1 MSHHSI
7 AQHSQ
12 TWRALLSAHAPSPP
26 ERGLERLWL
35 SGVGLVERLRRRS
48 AAYLSIARA
57 AATRST
63 ALRGKSDAD
72 LRAHCEMF
80 RRLWIGRTP
89 DSSVRAETL
98 AVVREQA
105 RRTLGLEPFEVQ
117 MAGAAAILD
126 RCIIEMATGEGKTLV
141 AALAAVV
148 LGWRGRGC
156 HIVTVNDYLVERD
169 ADWMGAL
176 YRACGVSVGFVKEG
190 TPSDERRRAY
200 AKDVTYATNKE
211 VAADYLRDRV
221 TVQSMGAPAN
231 VLFDVMRGAA
241 PSNGAGLVQRGLE
254 CAIVDEADSILIDE
268 AVTPLILS
276 GSAPNQEAV
285 DAARG
290 AAAFAESLTEGED
303 FRVDR
308 EFQEVR
314 LHPRSRDVVLERA
327 GVQGGL
333 WKGRRR
339 AEELIIQ
346 ALTAREIYRQG
357 KQYVVKDDRIVIVD
371 EFTGR
376 LMPDRTW
383 RGGLHQAI
391 EAKER
396 LEVQPMKDTLA
407 RISFQRF
414 FRSYRALAGMTGTA
428 REARTEL
435 WSTYRLPVVA
445 IPTNRPCVRRAAPA
459 SIFRRTGDRWSAV
472 LDEIES
478 IHRTGRPVLVGTRTV
493 ESSERLSTGLEARG
507 ITHALLNAVRHD
519 QEATIIA
526 RAGEHGTVTIATN
539 MAGRG
544 TDIRLADGV
553 AELGGLHVIVTE
565 PHESRRIDRQFFGRA
580 ARQGDPGSV
589 ALFASLDDEVFVRS
603 VPRLT
608 RLARAAALPRVAIS
622 LLLRVAQHRSQSIAR
637 RRRDAVMRAD
647 DWLEKGLGF
656 AGAGRV

>member
-1 MSHHSI
+1 MSHSI

-12 TWRALLSAHAPSPP
+12 TWRALLAAHSPPPP

-35 SGVGLVERLRRRS
+35 AGMGLVERVRRRP
-48 AAYLSIARA
+48 AAYLSIASDA
-57 AATRST
+57 AAQRDEFRGRPD
-63 ALRGKSDAD
+63 AELRE
-72 LRAHCEMF
+72 HCERL
-80 RRLWIGRTP
+80 RRVWVGRTP
-89 DSSVRAETL
+89 GRTARVETL
-98 AVVREQA
+98 AVIREQA
-105 RRTLGLEPFEVQ
+105 RRALGLEPFEVQ
-117 MAGAAAILD
+117 MAGAAAILE
-126 RCIIEMATGEGKTLV
+126 RGVIEMATGEGKTLV

-148 LGWRGRGC
+148 LGWKGRGC

-169 ADWMGAL
+169 AEWMGAL
-176 YRACGVSVGFVKEG
+176 YRVCGVSVGFVKAG

-200 AKDVTYATNKE
+200 LKDVTYATNKE

-221 TVQSMGAPAN
+221 TVQSMGAPAC
-231 VLFDVMRGAA
+231 VLFDAMRGAA
-241 PSNGAGLVQRGLE
+241 SSAGGGLIQRGLE

-285 DAARG
+285 DAAREG
-290 AAAFAESLTEGED
+290 AALAESLTEGEHYG
-303 FRVDR
+303 VDR

-314 LHPRSRDVVLERA
+314 LLPRSRDALLERA
-327 GVQGGL
+327 GAQGGL

-346 ALTAREIYRQG
+346 ALAAREVYKQG
-357 KQYVVKDDRIVIVD
+357 RQYVVKDGRVVIVD

-414 FRSYRALAGMTGTA
+414 FRSYRVLAGMTGTA
-428 REARTEL
+428 REARAEL
-435 WSTYRLPVVA
+435 WSRYRLPVVP

-459 SIFRRTGDRWSAV
+459 CIVRRADDRWAA
-472 LDEIES
+472 LLEEIEAVHQS
-478 IHRTGRPVLVGTRTV
+478 GRPVLVGTRTV
-493 ESSERLSTGLEARG
+493 EASERLSVGLASRG
-507 ITHALLNAVRHD
+507 IAHSLLNAVRHD
-519 QEATIIA
+519 QEAAIIA
-526 RAGEHGTVTIATN
+526 GAGGRGAVTIATN

-544 TDIRLADGV
+544 TDIRLAEGV
-553 AELGGLHVIVTE
+553 AELGGLHVVVTE
-565 PHESRRIDRQFFGRA
+565 PHESSRIDRQFFGRA

-589 ALFASLDDEVFVRS
+589 RLFASLDDEVFLRS
-603 VPRLT
+603 APRLA
-608 RLARAAALPRVAIS
+608 RLARAAALPRAAMG
-622 LLLRVAQHRSQSIAR
+622 LLLRVAQRRAQSIAG